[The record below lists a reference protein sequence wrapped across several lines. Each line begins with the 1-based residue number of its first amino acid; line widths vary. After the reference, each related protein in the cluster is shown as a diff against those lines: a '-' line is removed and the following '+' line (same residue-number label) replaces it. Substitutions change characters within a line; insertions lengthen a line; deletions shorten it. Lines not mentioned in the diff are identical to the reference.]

1 MIKDCFVQYGLPI
14 SSCRGQCYDGNA
26 TMSGKRAG
34 VATQILAENPK
45 AIYIH
50 CHAHSLNL
58 AIQDMVKS
66 SDVVKDCLDI
76 SYEITK
82 LIKYIPK
89 SDAKLKAI
97 QDEDIHKYSIY
108 VGGSYAQIRL
118 VCATRW
124 TVVKAETIGAILV
137 IFNYK

>member
-97 QDEDIHKYSIY
+97 QDEDKYSTD
-108 VGGSYAQIRL
+108 VGGRYAQIRL
-118 VCATRW
+118 FYATRW
-124 TVVKAETIGAILV
+124 TVKAETLGTC
-137 IFNYK
+137 